1 MDVNGDEWLML
12 NDGAWWFL
20 MDVELPFG
28 SQTSLEWENHL
39 YMGAN
44 GKVAMFDYQR
54 KHPIIWE

>member
-39 YMGAN
+39 YMGA
-44 GKVAMFDYQR
+44 MFDYQR